1 MNKKVRGVIAG
12 VSGACFWG
20 ISNVFINFLTNNY
33 AVSASWIGC
42 FRVLIAGLAFIAICL
57 ATCKERL
64 FTMLRDRR
72 AMVGVA
78 LFAILGIAVYQISY
92 IMAIGSTNASTEALL
107 TQLSLIYIMVYTCAR
122 DRRAPVAAELFG
134 LALALVG
141 VFCIATKGDPAAL
154 VVGLAGL
161 GWCLL
166 DGVLGFLHN
175 TLPLYA
181 LDRYGSLS
189 VNAVGMTLGGLL
201 LIPVA
206 QPWAGAPALDGMG
219 WAAFGATTLFGAILG
234 YLLAMQGL
242 KDSGPML
249 GSLLLVFTPI
259 VATLA
264 SAALLGT
271 AITAFDFIGLVCI
284 VAMMVVMSLAKKEPQ
299 TSEDSSGLEADAR
312 MSEAA

>member
-1 MNKKVRGVIAG
+1 MSKKARGVVAG

-33 AVSASWIGC
+33 SVAASWIGC
-42 FRVLIAGLAFIAICL
+42 FRVLVAGLVFIAICL
-57 ATCKERL
+57 ATCRERL
-64 FTMLRDRR
+64 LAMLRDRR
-72 AMVGVA
+72 AMVGVV
-78 LFAILGIAVYQISY
+78 LFAVLGIAVYQISY

-122 DRRAPVAAELFG
+122 DRRAPMAAELFG

-201 LIPVA
+201 LIPIA
-206 QPWAGAPALDGMG
+206 QPWAGAPAFDGIG

-271 AITAFDFIGLVCI
+271 AITAFDLIGLVCI

-299 TSEDSSGLEADAR
+299 EARQTGKGHAP
-312 MSEAA
+312 ETA